1 MASFSEKVNIKNK
14 LLGGISKNNMLIVFL
29 YLSITPTKST
39 PNFIRKRVVIAQ
51 KFYVIVKQI
60 SSVSLS
66 RVKVKKRFL
75 TFFFLNEIRY
85 NLRKTNHLLSW
96 KVWS

>member
-14 LLGGISKNNMLIVFL
+14 LLGVISKNNMLIVFL
-29 YLSITPTKST
+29 HLSITPTKST
-39 PNFIRKRVVIAQ
+39 PSFIRKRVVIAQ

-75 TFFFLNEIRY
+75 TFFFLNEITY

>member
-14 LLGGISKNNMLIVFL
+14 LLGVISKNNMLIVFL

-39 PNFIRKRVVIAQ
+39 PNFIRKRVVVAQ

-66 RVKVKKRFL
+66 
-75 TFFFLNEIRY
+75 
-85 NLRKTNHLLSW
+85 
-96 KVWS
+96 

>member
-1 MASFSEKVNIKNK
+1 MAYFSEKVNIKNK
-14 LLGGISKNNMLIVFL
+14 LLGLISKNNMLIVFL

-39 PNFIRKRVVIAQ
+39 PNFIRKRVAIAQ

-60 SSVSLS
+60 SSISLS

-75 TFFFLNEIRY
+75 TFFF
-85 NLRKTNHLLSW
+85 SQ
-96 KVWS
+96 